1 MGKIIYFFRI
11 IIITLLLSSF
21 GIGADFE
28 LDKIIA
34 DAKKSNKEVM
44 LFLHK
49 DGCGFCDRMVF
60 NLEDNNIS
68 KAIEKELVFVDI
80 NRDDDETVSFQGYIG
95 SNKAFLKK
103 LGVDL
108 YPTIFFLDGN
118 STFIYDV
125 IGYRNKKTVM
135 TTIQYIGSQAYKT
148 QTFEEFEDELLT
160 DDEE

>member
-1 MGKIIYFFRI
+1 MGKMIYFI
-11 IIITLLLSSF
+11 KMIVITLLLSSF
-21 GIGADFE
+21 SVGADFE

-34 DAKKSNKEVM
+34 NAKKTDKQVM
-44 LFLHK
+44 LFFHK
-49 DGCGFCDRMVF
+49 DGCGFCDRMIS
-60 NLEDNNIS
+60 NLEDDNIS

-80 NRDDDETVSFQGYIG
+80 NRDNDETVSFQGYTG

-108 YPTIFFLDGN
+108 YPTIFFLDSN

-160 DDEE
+160 DGEE

>member
-34 DAKKSNKEVM
+34 HAKKSNKEVM

-49 DGCGFCDRMVF
+49 DGWGFCARMGF

-80 NRDDDETVSFQGYIG
+80 NRDDDETVSFQGYTG

-118 STFIYDV
+118 SIFIYDV